1 MLDVTHAKYVSS
13 CVDVADIPVHNGIE
27 IVLLGRSNVGKS
39 TFINKITNRK
49 KLAYTSQT
57 PGKTQ
62 TLNIYEIN
70 PNLVFVDV
78 PGYGYAKVSKTQREA
93 FGNMIEGYL
102 LGSDKLKLALLLI
115 DFKVG
120 PTQDDL
126 MMFDFLAYHNI
137 PFVII
142 ATKYDKIAK
151 SKRKKQEDKIINQ
164 LGIQKD
170 NIIFYSAT
178 DDVSVN
184 KIKDMIENEISAS

>member
-1 MLDVTHAKYVSS
+1 MLDVTHAKYVTS
-13 CVDVADIPVHNGIE
+13 CVKVEDIPDHDGIE

-62 TLNIYEIN
+62 
-70 PNLVFVDV
+70 
-78 PGYGYAKVSKTQREA
+78 REA

-102 LGSDKLKLALLLI
+102 SGSDKLKLALLLI

-126 MMFDFLAYHNI
+126 IMFDFLAYHNI

-164 LGIQKD
+164 LGIDKD